1 MQSRTFPRQ
10 APKEPQSEYSMPA
23 VNSNLYY
30 DMDTFPRGLL
40 TIINE
45 KEFGDSSRYR
55 TKPRSGSDEDAEK
68 LTELFLDLGFYV
80 DRHDN
85 LSKSEINEKLK
96 SVADEDFSKLSCY
109 ACIILSHGD
118 EGIVHASDG
127 DMKIRDLTSL
137 FRTKKLEGKP
147 KLFFFQACQG
157 SNYMH
162 PLEEQDG
169 IDKNEDALP
178 NEADFLFC
186 HSTVQGYSSFR
197 NPAMGSWYMQTL
209 VKVFREN
216 ADKMDIMQM
225 LARVNFLLAENK
237 STNGYI
243 VRLAHLLV
251 K

>member
-1 MQSRTFPRQ
+1 
-10 APKEPQSEYSMPA
+10 
-23 VNSNLYY
+23 
-30 DMDTFPRGLL
+30 
-40 TIINE
+40 
-45 KEFGDSSRYR
+45 
-55 TKPRSGSDEDAEK
+55 
-68 LTELFLDLGFYV
+68 
-80 DRHDN
+80 
-85 LSKSEINEKLK
+85 
-96 SVADEDFSKLSCY
+96 
-109 ACIILSHGD
+109 
-118 EGIVHASDG
+118 
-127 DMKIRDLTSL
+127 
-137 FRTKKLEGKP
+137 
-147 KLFFFQACQG
+147 
-157 SNYMH
+157 MH

-225 LARVNFLLAENK
+225 LARVNFILAKNK